1 MAPNSCMQAL
11 PNSVAVV
18 VTTYNDASFLRAALD
33 SIVSQTR
40 TPEEIIVVDDGSRR
54 SPLRRL
60 KRYPEARLIRQSN
73 KGLSAARNT
82 GLHAAQSEF
91 IIFLDADDRLTP
103 KAVSAGLSV
112 FATNPNAAL
121 VYGAHRRVDAKL
133 KALGPDRIAAV
144 GTNAFRDLLTGN
156 IIAMHGAVMYRRN
169 ALCKIGGFD
178 TDLRSCEDYDVYLR
192 LARCHP
198 IIWHAETVAE
208 YRWHGRNMSRHSKS
222 MLQIALQ
229 VHDRYNNLTGAD
241 REAWL
246 VGRQNWIDYYQGEEA
261 SAAEMIKP
269 SRIRR
274 MWDCLITVTGARKA

>member
-1 MAPNSCMQAL
+1 MGPISCLQTE

-18 VTTYNDASFLRAALD
+18 VTTYNDASFLPAALD
-33 SIVSQTR
+33 SIASQTR
-40 TPEEIIVVDDGSRR
+40 PPEEIIVVDDGSWR
-54 SPLRRL
+54 SPIRRL
-60 KRYPEARLIRQSN
+60 KRYPDARLIRQSN

-103 KAVSAGLSV
+103 KAVTAGLSA
-112 FATNPNAAL
+112 FATNPSAAL
-121 VYGAHRRVDAKL
+121 VYGAHKRVDAKL
-133 KALGPDRIAAV
+133 NPLGPDRIAAV

-156 IIAMHGAVMYRRN
+156 IIAMHGAVMYRRS

-198 IIWHAETVAE
+198 ILWHAETVAE
-208 YRWHGRNMSRHSKS
+208 YRWHGGNMSRSS
-222 MLQIALQ
+222 EDMLLNVLR
-229 VHDRYNNLTGAD
+229 VHNRYDNLTGED

-246 VGRQNWIDYYQGEEA
+246 IGHQNCIEYYLGDEA
-261 SAAEMIKP
+261 AAAAAITP
-269 SRIRR
+269 SLSRR
-274 MWDCLITVTGARKA
+274 LCDRLVAAIGARKA